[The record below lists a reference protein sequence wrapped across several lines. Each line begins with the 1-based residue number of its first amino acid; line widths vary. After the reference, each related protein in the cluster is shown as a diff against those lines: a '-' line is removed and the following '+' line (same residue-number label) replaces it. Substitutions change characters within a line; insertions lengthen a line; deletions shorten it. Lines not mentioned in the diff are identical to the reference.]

1 MTEEELKAK
10 ADAEAKEAEAKA
22 KADSEAKAK
31 ADAEAMGKVMNMC
44 DSIMKRMDSF
54 EERFKKADS
63 ENQTAEEKAKADAEA
78 KEKEEAEAKAK
89 ADAEEEE
96 KRKEEEA
103 KAKADAEETRQRIAD
118 LESRMPKEMS
128 DADYAEMADAQAKA
142 DSVYSAFGDSA
153 PRPLRGE
160 NLLGYRK
167 RLASNLKKHSENWKA
182 VDINALPDTAVE
194 IAEKQ
199 IYADAAAAASH
210 PVDLPAGSL
219 RAIEKK
225 DSNGQLIRT
234 FVGDPNAW
242 MGDFKTIPMKQVGIN
257 KGN

>member
-1 MTEEELKAK
+1 
-10 ADAEAKEAEAKA
+10 
-22 KADSEAKAK
+22 
-31 ADAEAMGKVMNMC
+31 MGKVMNMC

-142 DSVYSAFGDSA
+142 DSV
-153 PRPLRGE
+153 
-160 NLLGYRK
+160 
-167 RLASNLKKHSENWKA
+167 
-182 VDINALPDTAVE
+182 
-194 IAEKQ
+194 
-199 IYADAAAAASH
+199 
-210 PVDLPAGSL
+210 
-219 RAIEKK
+219 
-225 DSNGQLIRT
+225 LICT
-234 FVGDPNAW
+234 ES
-242 MGDFKTIPMKQVGIN
+242 
-257 KGN
+257 